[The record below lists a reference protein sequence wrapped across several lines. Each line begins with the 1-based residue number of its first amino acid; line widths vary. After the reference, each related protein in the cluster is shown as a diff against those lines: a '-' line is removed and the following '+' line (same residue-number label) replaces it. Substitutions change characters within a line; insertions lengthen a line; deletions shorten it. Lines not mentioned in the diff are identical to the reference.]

1 MTKNFKV
8 LLIGAVIFG
17 ILVYKPVKKKVKKIL
32 TDQDKKKFID
42 QVSPYLKQI
51 SKQIGVPYE
60 FLLAQTALETG
71 WGKSELFAK
80 HFNPGGI
87 KAVKGQAFVEYPTT
101 EYING
106 KKVTIRAKFAK
117 YPTILAGLMAHT
129 KILTTR
135 YFKQYANKTTDPIK
149 YAILLN
155 SGPVKYATDI
165 NYTSKIKSLVDQ
177 FPNLT

>member
-42 QVSPYLKQI
+42 QVSPYLMQI
-51 SKQIGVPYE
+51 SKQIGVPYQ

-87 KAVKGQAFVEYPTT
+87 KAVKGQAFVEYPTV

-129 KILTTR
+129 KILTNR

-177 FPNLT
+177 FSNLT

>member
-1 MTKNFKV
+1 M
-8 LLIGAVIFG
+8 
-17 ILVYKPVKKKVKKIL
+17 

-42 QVSPYLKQI
+42 QVSPYLQQI
-51 SKQIGVPYE
+51 SKQIGVPYK

-101 EYING
+101 EYVNG
-106 KKVTIRAKFAK
+106 KKVIIKAKFAK
-117 YPTILAGLMAHT
+117 YPTILAGLIAHT
-129 KILTTR
+129 KILTNR
-135 YFKQYANKTTDPIK
+135 YFKQYQNKTTDPVK
-149 YAILLN
+149 YAVLLN

-165 NYTSKIKSLVDQ
+165 NYANKIKSLVDQ
-177 FPNLT
+177 FPALT